1 MIGSVTGTILE
12 RSEDS
17 VLIQLGGFGLQ
28 VQCTPSTCLDLR
40 VGDSATLATALV
52 VREDSLTLFG
62 FADSDQRAVFS
73 VLQSVSGVGPRL
85 ALAVLATLTPD
96 QLRCAVH
103 AGDTA
108 TLMKISGIGRKG
120 AQRMILD
127 LADRLTPPTAGR
139 AVDVRDNSAAPH
151 GGAMSWQAQPW
162 QAQPWQVPVQR
173 ALVGLG
179 WSERDADSAVSAV
192 RAEIAQEDIAS
203 ADPVKADPVPDA
215 RTDDISAMLK
225 RALRSLDNR

>member
-12 RSEDS
+12 CSEDS

-28 VQCTPSTCLDLR
+28 VQCTPSTCRDLR
-40 VGDSATLATALV
+40 VGDCATLATALV

-108 TLMKISGIGRKG
+108 TLMQISGIGRKG

-127 LADRLTPPTAGR
+127 LADRLMPPTAGR

-151 GGAMSWQAQPW
+151 GQAPPW
-162 QAQPWQVPVQR
+162 QAPPWQAPVQR

-179 WSERDADSAVSAV
+179 WSERDADSAVAAV
-192 RAEIAQEDIAS
+192 RAEIAREDVAS
-203 ADPVKADPVPDA
+203 ADPGKVNPGPDA
-215 RTDDISAMLK
+215 RTDDIAAMLK